1 MAQGAAGY
9 HHPRAADG
17 GAGADDL
24 AFPSAGPEPTS
35 GQLGLFVG
43 LSFFDALAWGLGIAW
58 LLFALLRLRRIAGG
72 SELRAWAM
80 YLSIGWALVSWWPHS
95 NMHRSNGDDL
105 WGLLLIDYIFHPTLM
120 LSALVLGWSL
130 LTLPAAGASGS
141 PLRCPRTRAPG
152 APTPTRVP

>member
-1 MAQGAAGY
+1 MRTWHKVLLVTVVLGLPTVVLGQMIW
-9 HHPRAADG
+9 
-17 GAGADDL
+17 
-24 AFPSAGPEPTS
+24 PSPSDGPEPTS

-58 LLFALLRLRRIAGG
+58 LLFALPRLRRIAGG

-95 NMHRSNGDDL
+95 NMHRSNSGEDL
-105 WGLLLIDYIFHPTLM
+105 WGLLLIDYLFHPTLM

-130 LTLPAAGASGS
+130 LTLPAAAGATRGPASAAG
-141 PLRCPRTRAPG
+141 RPR
-152 APTPTRVP
+152 